1 MIKTISIVFCVAVF
15 ISFFMFQRV
24 SAPMAENVTPIKQPE
39 MEQDEQKSPEIV
51 YLEARVIY
59 TQEEEK
65 TEPEQNKEL
74 TATSLGVFTLT
85 AYCSCYECCNEY
97 ALNRPLDENGNQIV
111 YTASGNRAVQG
122 VTIAVDPTVIPYNT
136 NVQINGHTYTA
147 HDTGGLIKGNRID
160 VYFENHQ
167 EACDFGLQTAE
178 VFLIEKTEDD

>member
-1 MIKTISIVFCVAVF
+1 MTAIKMISVVLCAAVV
-15 ISFFMFQRV
+15 ISFFMLQWV
-24 SAPMAENVTPIKQPE
+24 SAPLAEIVAPIKQPE
-39 MEQDEQKSPEIV
+39 TAQEERKSPEIV
-51 YLEARVIY
+51 YLEAMVY
-59 TQEEEK
+59 TQEEK
-65 TEPEQNKEL
+65 TEPEQNEEP
-74 TATSLGVFTLT
+74 TATSLGIFTLT
-85 AYCSCYECCNEY
+85 AYCSCEVCCGQY

-111 YTASGNRAVQG
+111 YTASGSRAVQG

-178 VFLIEKTEDD
+178 VFLIQK